1 MTQDFLN
8 IFDMTLNAQARA
20 ETAKWEYINLKKFCV
35 SKDTVNR
42 VKRQPMKWE
51 KISANHVSDKW
62 FISRIYIEFLEL
74 NKKKTNN
81 PIKKWAKDLNRHFS
95 KEDIQT
101 ANNIWNNA
109 PRH

>member
-42 VKRQPMKWE
+42 VQREPIEWE
-51 KISANHVSDKW
+51 ETSRMYRELLRLSNSDN
-62 FISRIYIEFLEL
+62 LV
-74 NKKKTNN
+74 
-81 PIKKWAKDLNRHFS
+81 
-95 KEDIQT
+95 
-101 ANNIWNNA
+101 
-109 PRH
+109 